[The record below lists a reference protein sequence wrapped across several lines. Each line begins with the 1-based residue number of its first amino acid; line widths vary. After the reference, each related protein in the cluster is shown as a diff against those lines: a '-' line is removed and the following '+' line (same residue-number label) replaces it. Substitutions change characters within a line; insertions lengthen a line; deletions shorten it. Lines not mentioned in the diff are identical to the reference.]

1 MPTYAFECK
10 KCNGQGEDIAE
21 HDSKGKYPGIS
32 CPRCKSK
39 SKKKLLTTCRF
50 NFGNPVGT
58 DKWNSG
64 STGHDFRHKFNVDR
78 PGGVRDQRKNA
89 ADNSHMGA
97 EPYKEM
103 NDFGNDAAWGNVK

>member
-10 KCNGQGEDIAE
+10 KCKSQWEDIAE
-21 HDSKGKYPGIS
+21 YDSKGKYPGVS

-39 SKKKLLTTCRF
+39 SKTKLLTTCRF
-50 NFGNPVGT
+50 NFTNPVDT
-58 DKWNSG
+58 DKWNSE

-89 ADNSHMGA
+89 EENSHMGA
-97 EPYKEM
+97 QPYKEM
-103 NDFGNDAAWGNVK
+103 NDFGSDSAWGDVK